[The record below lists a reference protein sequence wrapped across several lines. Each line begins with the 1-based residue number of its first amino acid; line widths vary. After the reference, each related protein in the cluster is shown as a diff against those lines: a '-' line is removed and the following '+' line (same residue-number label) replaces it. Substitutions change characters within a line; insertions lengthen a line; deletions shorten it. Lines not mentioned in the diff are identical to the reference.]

1 MKALQSQWEV
11 LLHVHELWNK
21 APLSNTRY
29 TIYIG
34 DDDTTRTQWRSQGG
48 ARGGDRPPNRKKTH
62 SLKKAKSVE
71 KFWGGVHV
79 TSSKLKLIKYV
90 STEENDDI
98 LEELDL

>member
-1 MKALQSQWEV
+1 M
-11 LLHVHELWNK
+11 
-21 APLSNTRY
+21 LSLITLM
-29 TIYIG
+29 G
-34 DDDTTRTQWRSQGG
+34 GGGEGGG
-48 ARGGDRPPNRKKTH
+48 ASAPPQSKKT

-71 KFWGGVHV
+71 KFRGRGVHV

>member
-1 MKALQSQWEV
+1 MGDFHEV
-11 LLHVHELWNK
+11 METCMTV
-21 APLSNTRY
+21 
-29 TIYIG
+29 
-34 DDDTTRTQWRSQGG
+34 WRSQGG
-48 ARGGDRPPNRKKTH
+48 ARGGDRPPPIEHNH

-71 KFWGGVHV
+71 KWGGVHV

>member
-1 MKALQSQWEV
+1 MYVLIISSGVAKGGGREV
-11 LLHVHELWNK
+11 
-21 APLSNTRY
+21 AT
-29 TIYIG
+29 
-34 DDDTTRTQWRSQGG
+34 
-48 ARGGDRPPNRKKTH
+48 APPNRKKKH

-71 KFWGGVHV
+71 KFLGGGVHV